1 MKTYTYKFAD
11 GTTSVVEVEDE
22 LYDLLTEMDKEEKYG
37 NRRETRR
44 HVSMEN
50 LVEHCVEPSYEDEY
64 APDDILEYIDD
75 PELHYAVSMLTEPQ
89 KKLLVRRFVKGF
101 TVKDIAE
108 IDGVKECSVSNR
120 FARIQKKIENFL
132 PDRKLLPDFV
142 AIGVGVMKSTLTNLK
157 KE

>member
-22 LYDLLTEMDKEEKYG
+22 LYDLLIEMDKEEKYG

-44 HVSMEN
+44 HVSIEN

-89 KKLLVRRFVKGF
+89 KKLLARRYLKGQ
-101 TVKDIAE
+101 TVTDIAE
-108 IDGVKECSVSNR
+108 QDGVAVCSISKR
-120 FARIQKKIENFL
+120 LERIYKKIEKFL
-132 PDRKLLPDFV
+132 PDRQLSPDFV